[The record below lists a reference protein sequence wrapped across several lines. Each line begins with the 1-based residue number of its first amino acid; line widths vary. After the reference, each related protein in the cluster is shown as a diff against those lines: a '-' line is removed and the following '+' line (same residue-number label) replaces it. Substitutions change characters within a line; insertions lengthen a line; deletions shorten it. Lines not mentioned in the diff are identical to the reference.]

1 MKTPMQTPTETET
14 EKTPEEEA
22 EECRGMTMAELQVK
36 FREREERL
44 KKNPPRHRPPRPQ
57 PPMTAED
64 REAERQAEM
73 ADCNKP

>member
-1 MKTPMQTPTETET
+1 MKSPM
-14 EKTPEEEA
+14 K
-22 EECRGMTMAELQVK
+22 MAELQK
-36 FREREERL
+36 KMRERAARL
-44 KKNPPRHRPPRPQ
+44 KKNPPPHRPPRPQ